1 MRSTVAVTV
10 ILLTA
15 ACASHP
21 VDNTPHQVKV
31 TASNIVEVQ
40 KAGYIIKERNG
51 EKLYCTREAKT
62 GSHIEKTT
70 TCLTER
76 EWQQIHEESV
86 RGVQAVATQMPPPSG
101 H

>member
-1 MRSTVAVTV
+1 MRSTVAVTA

-31 TASNIVEVQ
+31 TASNIMEVQ

-51 EKLYCTREAKT
+51 ERLYCSKEART
-62 GSHIEKTT
+62 GSHIEMTT

-76 EWQQIHEESV
+76 EWQQVHDASV
-86 RGVQAVATQMPPPSG
+86 RGVQAVATQIPPPQG